1 MAKLDAKEHAIIRKE
16 RNARYAN
23 SQLSSRVK
31 VLSEDAEKKMIMEQR
46 IQRVRFYLSV
56 RRKMGFP
63 LLPKSK

>member
-63 LLPKSK
+63 LRPKSK